1 MSAEHETSQASR
13 PRRRVLSARVPL
25 WTLLIAVGA
34 VALALGSV
42 IVMQRMNA
50 TSLGPAVAGAQDV
63 EVRMVICN
71 AEVDRRGINPRAEE
85 LALQDTF
92 TDHGADRAQVRVE
105 RIDCPVPG
113 G

>member
-1 MSAEHETSQASR
+1 MSDAHETSEAGR
-13 PRRRVLSARVPL
+13 PRRALSARVPL
-25 WTLLIAVGA
+25 WALLLAVGA
-34 VALALGSV
+34 VVLALGTV
-42 IVMQRMNA
+42 IVMDRLNA

-85 LALQDTF
+85 LDLQETL
-92 TDHGADRAQVRVE
+92 TDHGAGRAQVRIE
-105 RIDCPVPG
+105 RVDCPPPG